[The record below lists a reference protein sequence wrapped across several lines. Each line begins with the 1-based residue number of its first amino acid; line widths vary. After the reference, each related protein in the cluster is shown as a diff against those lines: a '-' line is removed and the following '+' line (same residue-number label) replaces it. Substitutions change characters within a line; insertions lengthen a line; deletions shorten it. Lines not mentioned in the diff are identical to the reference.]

1 MTMSILSVF
10 NAIIALL
17 IALATTKIIS
27 VIMPSKLSPVKFT
40 SIDGLRGYLAF
51 FVFLHHSAI
60 WYFYLHNDTWSA
72 PPSNLYNH
80 FGQSSVA
87 LFFMI
92 TGLLFFS
99 MLIDRKSKT
108 FDWLRLF
115 VSRILRL
122 TPLYFAAM
130 IGMLIIIMILSDFA
144 LHKPILRV
152 FAEVGAWFM
161 FAIPGMPNVNGVT
174 DTWRITAGVTW
185 SLMYEWLFY
194 LSLPLI
200 GLVLFRLK
208 STIFTFVFTGLVV
221 LTIVLFK
228 EPLLIHI
235 FSFSGG
241 IISAFLVRNEK
252 FNRFA
257 TKRIVSVFALLCFI
271 SAVYFFPEA
280 NSFIPM
286 SLISIA
292 FITIAS
298 GNTLFGILDLPIS
311 RIFGKM
317 AYSIYL
323 LHGIV
328 LFVTFRFVVGYS
340 QAAILS
346 ATEHW
351 LVIFVS
357 ILPLILICYLAHI
370 FIELPGMS
378 FTNQLTLKIRNNFT
392 ILKFKVLPNSSKNK
406 GVEK

>member
-10 NAIIALL
+10 YAIIALI
-17 IALATTKIIS
+17 IALATTKIVS
-27 VIMPSKLSPVKFT
+27 VIMPSKLCPVKFT

-60 WYFYLHNDTWSA
+60 WYFYLHFDIWSA

-99 MLIDRKSKT
+99 MLIDRKSKS

-115 VSRILRL
+115 VSRVLRL

-130 IGMLIIIMILSDFA
+130 IAMLVIIMILSDFA

-152 FAEVGAWFM
+152 FAEVVAWFM
-161 FAIPGMPNVNGVT
+161 FAIPGMPNVNGVN

-208 STIFTFVFTGLVV
+208 SSVLTLVFTGLVV

-228 EPLLIHI
+228 EPLLIHV

-257 TKRIVSVFALLCFI
+257 TRRIVSVFALLCLI

-292 FITIAS
+292 FIAIAS
-298 GNTLFGILDLPIS
+298 GNSLFGILNLPIS

-340 QAAILS
+340 QAAISS

-351 LVIFVS
+351 LVIFGS
-357 ILPLILICYLAHI
+357 IIPLILICYLAHI

-378 FTNQLTLKIRNNFT
+378 FTNQLTLQIRNT
-392 ILKFKVLPNSSKNK
+392 IAHLKFKFLPDSLKSKSA
-406 GVEK
+406 EK